1 MRLFSLSGSLLV
13 SLIAPVSVQKC
24 SRFLYINYVS
34 ATLLISLMR
43 VFFFLVMSLGF
54 GGFPDSSVGKEF
66 ACNAGNP
73 GSIPGLGRSPGEVLF
88 YPLQYS

>member
-1 MRLFSLSGSLLV
+1 MRLFSLSDSLLV

-24 SRFLYINYVS
+24 SRFLYTNYVS

-43 VFFFLVMSLGF
+43 FFLVMSLGF
-54 GGFPDSSVGKEF
+54 WGFTDRSVGKESI
-66 ACNAGNP
+66 CNTENA
-73 GSIPGLGRSPGEVLF
+73 GSIPGLGRSPGEGLF